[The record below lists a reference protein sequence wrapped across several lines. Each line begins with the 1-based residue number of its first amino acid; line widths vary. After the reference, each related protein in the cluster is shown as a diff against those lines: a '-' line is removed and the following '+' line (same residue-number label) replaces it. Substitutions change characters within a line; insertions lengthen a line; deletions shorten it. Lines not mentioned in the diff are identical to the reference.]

1 VKKYLIEKIY
11 SSNTK
16 KDGSPLLNKEG
27 KPFTKYSVLVA
38 DEWLELKGFGKEDVK
53 SGDLI
58 EAELQEKQGTG
69 QWSDRTFKSLYIP
82 KPDPTQAIAELA
94 DRVLVLE
101 KAVFE
106 GKQPLAGTIP
116 PEIDE
121 ELDDIPF

>member
-1 VKKYLIEKIY
+1 MKKYLVEKIY

-27 KPFTKYSVLVA
+27 KPFTKYSVLISE
-38 DEWLELKGFGKEDVK
+38 EWLELKGFGKEDVK
-53 SGDLI
+53 AGDLI

-101 KAVFE
+101 TAVFE
-106 GKQPLAGTIP
+106 GKKPLMLSLIH
-116 PEIDE
+116 I
-121 ELDDIPF
+121 

>member
-1 VKKYLIEKIY
+1 MKKYLVEKIY

-27 KPFTKYSVLVA
+27 KPFTKYSVLISE
-38 DEWLELKGFGKEDVK
+38 EWLELKGFGKEDVK
-53 SGDLI
+53 AGDLI

-101 KAVFE
+101 TAVFE
-106 GKQPLAGTIP
+106 GKKPLMGTVP
-116 PEIDE
+116 PEIE
-121 ELDDIPF
+121 EDLDDIPF